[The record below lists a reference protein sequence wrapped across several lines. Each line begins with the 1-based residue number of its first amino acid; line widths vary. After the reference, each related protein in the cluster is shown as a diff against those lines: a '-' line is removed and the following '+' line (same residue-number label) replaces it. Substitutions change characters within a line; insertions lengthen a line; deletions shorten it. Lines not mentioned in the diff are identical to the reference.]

1 MPCTATLTTLPCFN
15 AFAHPSCPSCTTH
28 SRTPHPTNATLST
41 TQVVEKHTAYAKYM
55 RQRQQGLAPLAVNW
69 EQVKDRHTHHQKATD
84 MLRDVLRR
92 FDAEVQH
99 SV

>member
-1 MPCTATLTTLPCFN
+1 
-15 AFAHPSCPSCTTH
+15 
-28 SRTPHPTNATLST
+28 
-41 TQVVEKHTAYAKYM
+41 M

>member
-1 MPCTATLTTLPCFN
+1 M
-15 AFAHPSCPSCTTH
+15 
-28 SRTPHPTNATLST
+28 
-41 TQVVEKHTAYAKYM
+41 VEKHTAYAKYM

-99 SV
+99 SVCNVAGAACLCVCVFVVCAIA